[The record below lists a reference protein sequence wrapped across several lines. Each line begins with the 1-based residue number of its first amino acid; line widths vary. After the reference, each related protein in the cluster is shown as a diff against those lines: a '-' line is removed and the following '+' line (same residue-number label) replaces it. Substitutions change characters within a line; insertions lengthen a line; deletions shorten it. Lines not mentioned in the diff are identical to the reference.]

1 LDQVYP
7 LFAAKESGRYE
18 IHVTDAN
25 GFTTYRNFDLLPD
38 VASKINPIMSTSLV
52 ETGENISTHLVTI
65 LDQYDNPAN
74 GEIYTLEMSLIGGGL
89 VFDTNG
95 ETTVSYNIV
104 DGYKAFRLRSTDV
117 ASNNTL
123 RFTLKNI

>member
-1 LDQVYP
+1 
-7 LFAAKESGRYE
+7 
-18 IHVTDAN
+18 
-25 GFTTYRNFDLLPD
+25 
-38 VASKINPIMSTSLV
+38 MSTSLV

-74 GEIYTLEMSLIGGGL
+74 GEIYTLEMSLTGGGL

-104 DGYKAFRLRSTDV
+104 EGYKAFRLRSTDV